1 MVLERIHGVQISN
14 IKKLREAGA
23 DLEWLAHNGVEI
35 FFTQVFR
42 HNFFHADMHPGN
54 VFVDITNPKKPRYM
68 AIDFGVM
75 GTLTLRDK
83 HYLAEN
89 FYAFFNRDY
98 RRVADLH
105 IESGWVPPDT
115 SAEDLEASVRSVCEP
130 MFNKPLKE
138 ISFGIVLLRLFDI
151 ARKYKM
157 EIQPQLILLQKTLVN
172 VEGLGRELYPDLDIW
187 KTAKPVLEKWLMEQS
202 SPINA
207 IKRIIKQW
215 PQIMR
220 DLSLLPERISAFLKT
235 ISQE

>member
-1 MVLERIHGVQISN
+1 
-14 IKKLREAGA
+14 
-23 DLEWLAHNGVEI
+23 
-35 FFTQVFR
+35 
-42 HNFFHADMHPGN
+42 
-54 VFVDITNPKKPRYM
+54 
-68 AIDFGVM
+68 
-75 GTLTLRDK
+75 
-83 HYLAEN
+83 
-89 FYAFFNRDY
+89 
-98 RRVADLH
+98 
-105 IESGWVPPDT
+105 
-115 SAEDLEASVRSVCEP
+115 
-130 MFNKPLKE
+130 
-138 ISFGIVLLRLFDI
+138 VLLRLFDI

-202 SPINA
+202 SPVNA

>member
-1 MVLERIHGVQISN
+1 
-14 IKKLREAGA
+14 
-23 DLEWLAHNGVEI
+23 
-35 FFTQVFR
+35 
-42 HNFFHADMHPGN
+42 MHPGN

-105 IESGWVPPDT
+105 IESSWVPADT

-202 SPINA
+202 SPVNA
-207 IKRIIKQW
+207 IKRIIKHW

-220 DLSLLPERISAFLKT
+220 DLSLLPERISAFLKK